1 MKNILQAL
9 IIWVVGG
16 IALAGCHHVEEWD
29 NDARG
34 NFDALWTILDT
45 HYCFFEEKGID
56 WDSIYQV
63 YSAQINDETTYTGL
77 YSICAEMLNSLQ
89 DGHVNLTTPFATSY
103 YKKWWSDYPQNYSE
117 RLVDEYYLH
126 FGGLTRGGITYAMF
140 PDSIGYMR
148 IPTFAGGV
156 SESTLDWAFLLLGKC
171 HGLVIDI
178 RDNGGGDISAV
189 QTIVSRLIDSRILAG
204 YICHKSGPGHADFS
218 EPYAYYFDPADEGR
232 VRWSKPVAVLQNR
245 STFSAANN
253 FVSVVR
259 NLPDVTLVGD
269 CTGGGSGMPF
279 SSEIPVGWS
288 VRFSASPVFDSQ
300 MRSTENGCPPDIYV
314 NLDPDSALVGVDTML
329 DAAIEALIKK
339 HQK

>member
-1 MKNILQAL
+1 MKKLLAA
-9 IIWVVGG
+9 
-16 IALAGCHHVEEWD
+16 IAAVSLMMCSCHEMEEWD

-34 NFDALWTILDT
+34 NFNALWTILDT

-56 WDSIYQV
+56 WDSVYNV
-63 YSAQINDETTYTGL
+63 YSAQIDDETTYVGL

-126 FGGLTRGGITYAMF
+126 FGGLTRGGITYAQL

-148 IPTFAGGV
+148 YPSFSYPVGDA
-156 SESTLDWAFLLLGKC
+156 TLDWALALLNKC

-178 RDNGGGDISAV
+178 RDNGGGDLSTV
-189 QTIVSRLIDSRILAG
+189 ETFVRRFIDRRILAG
-204 YICHKSGPGHADFS
+204 YILHKKGPAHGDFS
-218 EPYAYYFDPADEGR
+218 EPYAYYYDPAEPGR
-232 VRWSKPVAVLQNR
+232 VRWDKPVVILQNR

-253 FVSVVR
+253 FVSVMR
-259 NLPDVTLVGD
+259 TLPQVTLVGD
-269 CTGGGSGMPF
+269 VTGGGSGMPF

-288 VRFSASPVFDSQ
+288 VRFSASPVLDPEG
-300 MRSTENGCPPDIYV
+300 RPTETGCRPDIHV
-314 NLDPDSALVGVDTML
+314 DLNIDSALVGKDTML
-329 DAAIEALIKK
+329 EAALSLLRGK
-339 HQK
+339 